1 MKDCNNCKHE
11 DCWEY
16 AEPCSSCT
24 NMTGGPTNWEPQ
36 SNYNSIIS
44 KTPEELAE
52 FLQKNRGGCRALT
65 TESYVCNFYTDD
77 LNTDCKACWLDW
89 LMQEAEERE

>member
-24 NMTGGPTNWEPQ
+24 TITGEPTNWQPQ
-36 SNYNSIIS
+36 TNSERLRVM
-44 KTPEELAE
+44 TDEELAVICE
-52 FLQKNRGGCRALT
+52 YGCPPNHECPPINREEIGKRSACQQ
-65 TESYVCNFYTDD
+65 
-77 LNTDCKACWLDW
+77 CWLDW
-89 LMQEAEERE
+89 LKQEATE